1 MSTSTQVAIDP
12 KRFDVRS
19 IPDAMAIILTPEDS
33 TTEQRWVTETPYL
46 TDLIANHFDLQARH
60 KVLDFGC
67 GIGRIAKSLIR
78 KTECSVV
85 GVDTSVSMRS
95 LAPAYVLD
103 KRFLACAPE
112 MLPMIAKADFA
123 IAVWALQHVP
133 DLQGAIDLLHKHLAS
148 YGKLLVVNSMHRCL
162 PTPGGSW
169 SDDGKD
175 IRELLCARFNE
186 AAFGA
191 LDPDKTTPKTS
202 RVAFWGVYERRS

>member
-1 MSTSTQVAIDP
+1 MSASTQKEIDQ

-19 IPDAMAIILTPEDS
+19 IPDAMSIILTPEDS
-33 TTEQRWVTETPYL
+33 TTEHRWSHETPYL
-46 TDLIANHFDLQARH
+46 TDLIVHNLNLEARH

-67 GIGRIAKSLIR
+67 GIGRLSKGLI
-78 KTECSVV
+78 KLAGCSVI

-112 MLPMIAKADFA
+112 MLPMVAKADFA

-133 DLQGAIDLLHKHLAS
+133 DLQGAIEMLHKHLVS
-148 YGKLLVVNSMHRCL
+148 FGKLLVVNSIHRCL
-162 PTPGGSW
+162 PTQGGTW
-169 SDDGKD
+169 SDDGQD
-175 IRELLCARFNE
+175 IRELLCARFSE
-186 AAFGA
+186 AAFGS

-202 RVAFWGVYERRS
+202 KVAFWGVYERRS

>member
-1 MSTSTQVAIDP
+1 MSASTQMPVDQ
-12 KRFDVRS
+12 KRFDVRN
-19 IPDAMAIILTPEDS
+19 IPDAMSIILTPEDS
-33 TTEQRWVTETPYL
+33 TTEHRWANETPYL
-46 TDLIANHFDLQARH
+46 TDLIVNNLDIQARH

-67 GIGRIAKSLIR
+67 GIGRLSKSLIR
-78 KTECSVV
+78 QVGCSVV

-133 DLQGAIDLLHKHLAS
+133 DLQGAIDMLHRFLVS
-148 YGKLLVVNSMHRCL
+148 YGKLLVVNSVHRCL
-162 PTPGGSW
+162 PMPGGSW

-175 IRELLCARFNE
+175 IRELLGARFYE
-186 AAFGA
+186 SAFGS

-202 RVAFWGVYERRS
+202 KAAFWGIYERRS